1 LPVVGQMAEVV
12 IDGTVFLSND
22 DDVFNGGDV
31 VRHLSKSRGHS
42 YALPFGNGN
51 LTIDAAARA
60 AKSGE
65 VVSGGGG
72 GGQTNAGAV
81 VETGGAS
88 RRAVNSSRAAG
99 DGSRSQNRNRQLRGS
114 RRGKRRRDRL
124 IAGNYNLA

>member
-1 LPVVGQMAEVV
+1 MAEVM

-72 GGQTNAGAV
+72 GGQTNPGAV
-81 VETGGAS
+81 VETGGAK
-88 RRAVNSSRAAG
+88 AGGDNSSRAAG
-99 DGSRSQNRNRQLRGS
+99 DGSPSQNRKQES
-114 RRGKRRRDRL
+114 RRSIIGALRPQAKHAD
-124 IAGNYNLA
+124 NY